1 MESCVKKS
9 ARVMLKDFSDHKIIQ
24 KSFGWIKKN
33 LDPTRSYIILENDLN
48 KQPSS
53 IFSESLIAYQYL
65 KKGNYA
71 WKKVND
77 AKSSKEYLV
86 IQIDPE
92 NEDETLGSVMGYGF
106 SKETI
111 SYLYK
116 AEK

>member
-1 MESCVKKS
+1 MFKDYSDNTIIEESF
-9 ARVMLKDFSDHKIIQ
+9 D
-24 KSFGWIKKN
+24 WIKKN
-33 LDPTRSYIILENDLN
+33 LDPLMGYIIFENDLS
-48 KQPSS
+48 QADS
-53 IFSESLIAYQYL
+53 IFSESLRAYQYL
-65 KKGNYA
+65 KKENYA
-71 WKKVND
+71 VRKVYD
-77 AKSSKEYLV
+77 SKSSKEYLV

>member
-1 MESCVKKS
+1 MVISN
-9 ARVMLKDFSDHKIIQ
+9 FSDHKISQ

-48 KQPSS
+48 KQPGSL
-53 IFSESLIAYQYL
+53 FSESLIAYQYL
-65 KKGNYA
+65 KKGNYT
-71 WKKVND
+71 WKKVYD
-77 AKSSKEYLV
+77 SKRFKEYLV

-92 NEDETLGSVMGYGF
+92 NEDKTLGSVMGYGF
-106 SKETI
+106 SKEII